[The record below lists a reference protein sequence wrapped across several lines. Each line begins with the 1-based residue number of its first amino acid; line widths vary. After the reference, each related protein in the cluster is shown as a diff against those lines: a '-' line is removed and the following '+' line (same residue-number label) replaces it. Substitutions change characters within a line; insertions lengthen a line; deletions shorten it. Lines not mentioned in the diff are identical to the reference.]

1 MNALTAGFDAL
12 RPTDDLPLL
21 LVNGALRGTH
31 PGIEVMTRDGETE
44 IRVTADV
51 RLVILTDT
59 VCDSHLTFTVE
70 REAHLR
76 ITHVT
81 LANGGSHHVLFDLVG
96 TGGSVECATL
106 VATSGGLTTYAFTTR
121 HRAAHTSSVELAR
134 CVATGSGRINW
145 HGHVGVI
152 HEAAGSIVRQDNKN
166 LLLSDEAYISA
177 QPELDIAI
185 DDITASHG
193 SATGSLDAT
202 ALLYLGAR
210 GISAPEAR
218 RLLTLAFADR
228 ILAKLPEDMRA
239 LVIRQFSANILSA

>member
-1 MNALTAGFDAL
+1 M
-12 RPTDDLPLL
+12 R
-21 LVNGALRGTH
+21 
-31 PGIEVMTRDGETE
+31 
-44 IRVTADV
+44 
-51 RLVILTDT
+51 
-59 VCDSHLTFTVE
+59 
-70 REAHLR
+70 
-76 ITHVT
+76 
-81 LANGGSHHVLFDLVG
+81 
-96 TGGSVECATL
+96 
-106 VATSGGLTTYAFTTR
+106 
-121 HRAAHTSSVELAR
+121 
-134 CVATGSGRINW
+134 
-145 HGHVGVI
+145 
-152 HEAAGSIVRQDNKN
+152 K
-166 LLLSDEAYISA
+166 LLSDEAYISA